1 MQITNEEMEALNR
14 ASEILSKYAAQGG
27 LSHEDLEHYVRMVI
41 AIIDEYGLESERLDS
56 EEKEQLLCR
65 LLVVLTKVKDQQL
78 RRLLIMMRKML

>member
-27 LSHEDLEHYVRMVI
+27 LSHEDLEHYERMVI